1 MIKKIFLWKLKAI
14 AKKANTGRVARSG
27 EEAKAVDCY
36 SITMTNKDGRYLV
49 ERISANKIHVL
60 ELNQEGT
67 RFDKQVELNVDSFDE
82 YDYDIT
88 HYYGTVNI
96 GYESRS
102 EFLLNELTG
111 LYILRAKW
119 SSSKYL
125 IPAWWWRR
133 KRLPMPTREA
143 ALKAVLDLSETQGH
157 RKVDTLK
164 LMYEIY
170 TSKAIHNRKYHD
182 LFNRLELVLAS
193 LAESDEL
200 SVQGYGEHLVKGKAL
215 VTYEHLKEER
225 EKEEKSKRQANTMKW
240 LTVVLA
246 TTAAFQSG
254 LIETS
259 YHTNVDWIIEPVY
272 QAIQLAKEWISNV
285 AL

>member
-1 MIKKIFLWKLKAI
+1 MIKKIFLWKLTAV
-14 AKKANTGRVARSG
+14 AKKANTGAVPRSG

-36 SITMTNKDGRYLV
+36 GIRMTNKDGCYLV
-49 ERISANKIHVL
+49 ERISDGTIHAL
-60 ELNQEGT
+60 ELNQEAT
-67 RFDKQVELNVDSFDE
+67 KFDKQVELNVDSFDE
-82 YDYDIT
+82 YDYDIR
-88 HYYGTVNI
+88 HCYGTVNI
-96 GYESRS
+96 EYGSRS

-119 SSSKYL
+119 VSSKYL
-125 IPAWWWRR
+125 IPAWWWSR
-133 KRLPMPTREA
+133 KRLPMPTREMT
-143 ALKAVLDLSETQGH
+143 LKAALDLSEREGN
-157 RKVDTLK
+157 RNVDTLK

-170 TSKAIHNRKYHD
+170 TSKALHNRRYRD
-182 LFNRLELVLAS
+182 LFSRLELVLAS
-193 LAESDEL
+193 LAESEEL
-200 SVQGYGEHLVKGKAL
+200 RVLGFGEHLVNGKAL

-225 EKEEKSKRQANTMKW
+225 EREEKSKRQASTMKW

-246 TTAAFQSG
+246 VTAAFQSG

-272 QAIQLAKEWISNV
+272 QGIQLAKEWLKGV